1 MAKVVV
7 EEMKRWPKV
16 ELHCHL
22 EGTVHLETAWKW
34 AQYSPWIADITFEG
48 LQRKIQFD
56 GIRNYAHF
64 LNKFGTLRL
73 LYYHPEA
80 IKEVVRKAV
89 ATAAADNVRYLEL
102 RFSPDHFARQA
113 GHDPYEVAQLILRT
127 GMEEAD
133 KQGIMVRFLCTIGRA
148 YDLETSKRT
157 LDIALTFRS
166 MGIVGLDLA
175 GNELKHP
182 HFKYKELFEV
192 AASEGLGISIH
203 AGEAGPAARVWEAV
217 LELNAD
223 RIAHGIRSIDDPT
236 LLAFLSEQNIACEVC
251 PTSNL
256 HTGVVDSPAEHPL
269 AALVKAGV
277 PVALSSD
284 DPAMSRIS
292 LSDEYRFAIEEAGLE
307 RPTLANMVLT
317 AANHAF
323 LPPAEKEELLRN
335 LQQELSELTGAN
347 AR

>member
-1 MAKVVV
+1 MAKVV

-22 EGTVHLETAWKW
+22 EGTVRLDTAWKW
-34 AQYSPWIADITFEG
+34 AQYSPSLADITFEA

-73 LYYHPEA
+73 LYNHPEA
-80 IKEVVRKAV
+80 IKEVVRQAV
-89 ATAAADNVRYLEL
+89 ASAAADNVRYLEL

-113 GHDPYEVAQLILRT
+113 GHDPYDVAQLILRT
-127 GMEEAD
+127 GMREAN
-133 KQGIMVRFLCTIGRA
+133 KQGIMVRFLCTIGRG
-148 YDLETSKRT
+148 YDLETSNRL
-157 LDIALTFRS
+157 LDIALTFRD

-182 HFKYKELFEV
+182 ELQYRSLFEH
-192 AASEGLGISIH
+192 AAAEGLGISIH
-203 AGEAGPAARVWEAV
+203 AGEAGPATRVWEAV
-217 LELNAD
+217 LDLNAN

-236 LLAFLSEQNIACEVC
+236 LLALLSERNIACEVC

-277 PVALSSD
+277 PVALSTD
-284 DPAMSRIS
+284 DPAMSRIC
-292 LSDEYRFAIEEAGLE
+292 LSDEYRFAIEEAGFTHA
-307 RPTLANMVLT
+307 TLADMVLT
-317 AANHAF
+317 AARHAF
-323 LPPAEKEELLRN
+323 LPAAEKEALLHEL
-335 LQQELSELTGAN
+335 QKELSELTDLAS
-347 AR
+347 